1 MANANIPQPNK
12 LGLEP
17 IDLQTEVTTKIETL
31 AIGGTVN
38 EAIPQLVKKVGMR
51 QNKGNTATV
60 DRRRASNDT
69 YVQDCVLPADGVS
82 PLRAKEESSGKRGTQ
97 RHDRTTVES
106 YHNLQSALFDELKR
120 NGRLSTD
127 ISHDERGW
135 LMRNNTAL
143 STPEFCQVLDGIT
156 IEYARY
162 IDNVGEESKT
172 PPSLT
177 TRRVICEEQQPVF
190 NLCKKIL
197 LRRISNDWQTA
208 NNLNTVAGMDR
219 WQTHK
224 SIIVSFAALLATLQT
239 LALKFGNDYF

>member
-17 IDLQTEVTTKIETL
+17 IDLQIEVTAKIQTL
-31 AIGGTVN
+31 ALGGTVN
-38 EAIPQLVKKVGMR
+38 EVIPQLVKNVGMR
-51 QNKGNTATV
+51 QNKGNTAKV
-60 DRRRASNDT
+60 DGRRASNDT

-82 PLRAKEESSGKRGTQ
+82 PLRAKEDSSGKRGTQ
-97 RHDRTTVES
+97 RHDRITVES
-106 YHNLQSALFDELKR
+106 YHDLQFELFDKLKR
-120 NGRLSTD
+120 NGRLSAD
-127 ISHDERGW
+127 ISCTKTGW
-135 LMRNNTAL
+135 LMRDNTAL

-156 IEYARY
+156 IGYAQY
-162 IDNVGEESKT
+162 INTVGEESET

-177 TRRVICEEQQPVF
+177 TRREICEDQQPVF

-208 NNLNTVAGMDR
+208 NDLNTDVGMNQ

-239 LALKFGNDYF
+239 LALKFGTNYF